1 MPVLIPFCRSRNIR
15 FLPSCK
21 IPSGTR
27 RSHRW
32 WKPLSLS
39 LSWPNG
45 WSIHEKAALLEILS
59 GLECASRTFSENKR
73 FLKMCAQTPN
83 GREVREGT
91 NWCSHRCRLLRSIV
105 DKTRWNQGPKALEE
119 AQSSV
124 GIRTSRELNIS
135 PFIEKSSGHMELM
148 RVHFQLEEKTRMAYS
163 IHFQWEVKVHGFPQ
177 PSCKISSDRLPHSS
191 ETLVNATSAEKI
203 LSRTWISEYIV
214 RNALC
219 LVKKLQDAP
228 RTEVK
233 EYPIRST
240 REIQE
245 RPTARHHHWRWR
257 RKPGRSTLE

>member
-1 MPVLIPFCRSRNIR
+1 MRVSQII
-15 FLPSCK
+15 K
-21 IPSGTR
+21 Q
-27 RSHRW
+27 
-32 WKPLSLS
+32 
-39 LSWPNG
+39 
-45 WSIHEKAALLEILS
+45 
-59 GLECASRTFSENKR
+59 TFSEDVRADTKR
-73 FLKMCAQTPN
+73 EGSIEGRHELVLPSLQTSALNFLK
-83 GREVREGT
+83 
-91 NWCSHRCRLLRSIV
+91 IV

-119 AQSSV
+119 AESSV

-135 PFIEKSSGHMELM
+135 PSIEKSSGHMELM

-245 RPTARHHHWRWR
+245 RPTACHHHWRR
-257 RKPGRSTLE
+257 RPKPGRSTLE